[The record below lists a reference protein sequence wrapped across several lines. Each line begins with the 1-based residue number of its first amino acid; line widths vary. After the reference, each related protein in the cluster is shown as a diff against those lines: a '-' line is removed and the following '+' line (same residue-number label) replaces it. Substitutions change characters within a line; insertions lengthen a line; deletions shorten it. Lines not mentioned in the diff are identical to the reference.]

1 MTELESSCSNNE
13 RPAET
18 SSMRFAD
25 RLARSIVM
33 RQLNRLESGQLVLID
48 QHGRHQFGNSVID
61 SAPKAEITVADSR
74 FFMSVVAGGSIGAAE
89 AYMQGYWSCD
99 DLTEVVRLLVRNR
112 DVLDDMEKG
121 TARLATPL
129 RKLLNWTNRNT
140 RAGSRR
146 NIAAH
151 YDLGND
157 FFHLWL
163 DETMMYSSAVFERAD
178 MSLGEASVAKL
189 DRLCRKLEL
198 CPSDH
203 VLEIGTGWGG
213 FAIHAAK
220 NYGCRVTSTTISREQ
235 LEYAQARVDEEALGD
250 RITLLLKDYRDLEG
264 QYDKLVSIEMIE
276 AVGHEFLDVYFAT
289 CSNLLKADGM
299 MMLQAITIQ
308 DQRYEAA
315 LKTVDFI
322 KRYIFPGGFI
332 PSVTAM
338 LQSIRKSS
346 DMRIYHLEDIGEH
359 YAKTLDAWR
368 HAFHRNLGRIRSMG
382 YAEEFLRMWNFY
394 FCYCEGAFL
403 ERAIGN
409 AQILFVKPGCR
420 RSSIVPTISSDRSN

>member
-1 MTELESSCSNNE
+1 MTELESSCSDDE
-13 RPAET
+13 RPSET
-18 SSMRFAD
+18 ASIRIPD
-25 RLARSIVM
+25 RLARSIVI
-33 RQLNRLESGQLVLID
+33 RHLNRLQVGQLVLID
-48 QHGRHQFGNSVID
+48 QHGRHQFGNPVID
-61 SAPKAEITVADSR
+61 TAPKAKITVSDPR
-74 FFMSVVAGGSIGAAE
+74 FFKSVIAGGSIGAGE

-99 DLTEVVRLLVRNR
+99 DLTEVVRILVRNR
-112 DVLDDMEKG
+112 DVLDNMDKG

-129 RKLLNWTNRNT
+129 RKLMHWINRNT

-157 FFHLWL
+157 FFRLWL
-163 DETMMYSSAVFERAD
+163 DETMMYSSAVFERPD
-178 MSLGEASVAKL
+178 MSLGQASVAKL
-189 DRLCRKLEL
+189 DRICRKLEL
-198 CPSDH
+198 SPSDH

-220 NYGCRVTSTTISREQ
+220 HYGCRVTTTTISNEQ

-250 RITLLLKDYRDLEG
+250 KITLLLKDYRDLDG

-276 AVGHEFLDVYFAT
+276 AVGHEFLNVYFAA
-289 CSNLLKADGM
+289 CSKLLKADGM
-299 MMLQAITIQ
+299 MLLQAITIQ

-332 PSVTAM
+332 PSVTAI
-338 LQSIRKSS
+338 LESVTKSS
-346 DMRIYHLEDIGEH
+346 DMRIYHLEDIGDH

-368 HAFHRNLGRIRSMG
+368 GAFRKKLNRIRLMG
-382 YAEEFLRMWNFY
+382 YSDEFLRMWNFY
-394 FCYCEGAFL
+394 YCYCEGAFL

-409 AQILFVKPGCR
+409 AQILFIKPGCR
-420 RSSIVPTISSDRSN
+420 RSSIVPALTSK